1 MKKLRTISVVLL
13 SISSAIGLVR
23 GIRMTLYNS
32 SRSLV
37 LPYSDEVIQNS
48 LFTSFNAI
56 GWVVFF
62 LVGVF
67 SSLTLFF
74 TIKKLPKYPYLI
86 IIEGIFSSFFTLT
99 HIVYTQFSLVHLFIL
114 PVCFAMIVI
123 GILQTPKEF

>member
-1 MKKLRTISVVLL
+1 MKKLRTISIVLL
-13 SISSAIGLVR
+13 SISAVIGLVR

-32 SRSLV
+32 SHSLL
-37 LPYSDEVIQNS
+37 LPYSDEIIQNS

-67 SSLTLFF
+67 SALALFF
-74 TIKKLPKYPYLI
+74 TVKRLSGYSYLI

-114 PVCFAMIVI
+114 PVCFCTIVI